1 MEIREDQIVYRRDTS
16 TAFRGIVPADG
27 EPIYERDT
35 RLQKI
40 GDGSTAAESLDAA
53 AWVGGGDHQF
63 GDAVRA
69 RLAQNLADPTT
80 PEGATVAAVIA
91 ANATVPLN
99 SVSTD
104 ATIGAL
110 DMGKNA
116 SITIAAA
123 GDSIGML
130 YPATSWFEGAFKDLF
145 SSLWYERPVNLRRW
159 DAANNVLAAATV
171 MQAGGRASS
180 GTQTGVTVFS
190 DSFNKKTPTGTT
202 TELVGTVPET
212 GGPWQGSSGAYVVS
226 QPSDTVGVLQVAASV
241 TPTLTAPAYGTMA
254 QTPVN
259 PDHVTT
265 RSSRVS
271 TNAAATVESYYWS
284 ILKTN
289 GDGVRLHLVASA
301 STTPT
306 LTLEVVTNGT
316 VRVVGT
322 LSGALASNTQD
333 QVPTF
338 TTTVSGTAISASSKI
353 GSNAAVTAS
362 GTLTADEVTALT
374 GWNRVG
380 IATTELRHRDDF
392 ITVTATVTAYAPPAV
407 PAVLLINGCANGTT
421 TDYQTARIA
430 QMYPVRPDLFL
441 IGHGMNHT
449 DETPTVFL
457 GKVQALVDALH
468 AVYADV
474 PVGIITENPRYPAP
488 DGAPASRPADH
499 LARQVALRTYARSR
513 GWFVADAFTYF
524 TKQSDA
530 GYSWVQAADGKHPNT
545 AGQAAMV
552 TTLKSAV
559 SRISTRA

>member
-1 MEIREDQIVYRRDTS
+1 MADYKQIRARRDTWSSWS
-16 TAFRGIVPADG
+16 TANPILEPGEPTVVVDPGNPHDG
-27 EPIYERDT
+27 EERSGNGVD
-35 RLQKI
+35 RFLDLPVKLQYN
-40 GDGSTAAESLDAA
+40 AATGALPKVVSDALSK
-53 AWVGGGDHQF
+53 QF
-63 GDAVRA
+63 A
-69 RLAQNLADPTT
+69 
-80 PEGATVAAVIA
+80 GA
-91 ANATVPLN
+91 VPLN

-116 SITIAAA
+116 AITIAAA

-145 SSLWYERPVNLRRW
+145 ANLWFERPVNLRRW
-159 DAANNVLAAATV
+159 DAANNVLAAPTV
-171 MQAGGRASS
+171 VQAGGRTSG

-190 DSFNKKTPTGTT
+190 ESFNKKTATGTVA
-202 TELVGTVPET
+202 EAVGTVPET
-212 GGPWQGSSGAYVVS
+212 GGPWQGPSGTYVVS
-226 QPSDTVGVLQVAASV
+226 QPADTVGVLQVAAGV
-241 TPTLTAPAYGTMA
+241 TPSLANPIFATMA
-254 QTPVN
+254 QAPAN
-259 PDHVTT
+259 PDHVTQRAT
-265 RSSRVS
+265 RIS
-271 TNAAATVESYYWS
+271 TNSATTAEAFYWS

-289 GDGVRLHLVASA
+289 GDGVRLHLVAS
-301 STTPT
+301 STTTAT
-306 LTLEVVTNGT
+306 LTLEVVTNGV
-316 VRVVGT
+316 VRTIGT
-322 LSGALASNTQD
+322 LTNALASNTQD
-333 QVPTF
+333 QVPVLTV
-338 TTTVSGTAISASSKI
+338 TVSGTAISATSKI
-353 GSNAAVTAS
+353 GSNAAVSTS

-374 GWNRVG
+374 GWTRVG
-380 IATTELRHRDDF
+380 IATTELRYRDDY
-392 ITVTATVTAYAPPAV
+392 IVVTATVSSYNAPSV
-407 PAVLLINGCANGTT
+407 PPVLLINGCANGTT
-421 TDYQTARIA
+421 TEYQQARIP

-457 GKVQALVDALH
+457 GKVQALVDALL
-468 AVYADV
+468 AVYPDV
-474 PVGIITENPRYPAP
+474 PIGIITENPRYPAP

-499 LARQVALRTYARSR
+499 LARQVALRTYARSK